1 MLYEKL
7 LPQVGQF
14 SQMLSQEVISHLL
27 SQNNPPQTTTTI
39 KPIYSKNQNELSLVK
54 STADGVEEK
63 VERKLMVPMYSIK
76 SQRNQCEL
84 YPIYFYRLPLSFP
97 FFISKFTIGPNLISG
112 EGAKSHRAFSWHLV
126 SSTLGSQCGQ
136 ATAFSVGVTVSG
148 QVLELTIPH
157 RRLQS
162 SLPFCPLCRPEA
174 ANPFFGFGP
183 SKYVV
188 HVLPSSS

>member
-1 MLYEKL
+1 
-7 LPQVGQF
+7 
-14 SQMLSQEVISHLL
+14 MLSQEVISHLL

-97 FFISKFTIGPNLISG
+97 FFISKFIIGPNLISG
-112 EGAKSHRAFSWHLV
+112 EETTQSTYCGSQESQGLLLASCLLHPRKSVWAGNCFFSWSDCFWTGPRIDH
-126 SSTLGSQCGQ
+126 STWKI
-136 ATAFSVGVTVSG
+136 AV
-148 QVLELTIPH
+148 
-157 RRLQS
+157 
-162 SLPFCPLCRPEA
+162 
-174 ANPFFGFGP
+174 
-183 SKYVV
+183 
-188 HVLPSSS
+188 